1 MMKVLS
7 SRDDRAIPH
16 DTVLG
21 VFSVVSTPILVPVVQ
36 KMRNDSVES
45 LLAATDWLHLKYLLL
60 KIVVMVCLQ

>member
-16 DTVLG
+16 DTVLS